1 MLITHNKYG
10 HLKPAPKDIKQNKE
24 YRRNILRIADLSPD
38 FREECKIRAKHD
50 FVWFV
55 DTFGWTFNPK
65 QYPTAPRRFFILREY
80 QEDLSR
86 ALINSVGKHDIVI
99 PKSRDMGGSWV
110 CLAVLVWLWQFNDM
124 FTALLGSWKQ
134 DFVDKRGDPNS
145 LFWKLDYFVAMQPV
159 WLKPRIRPGVE
170 RTQNSLIHPTT
181 MSAITGEATN
191 PDFGRAGR
199 PAVCMLDELA
209 SVDCAQEVLTSTSQ
223 ATNTRWM
230 ISTYKGAFG
239 AFYNQVQTYTKHN
252 PERVVA
258 LHWTLH
264 PGKRRGLYQF
274 VNNKLV
280 ILDKTYHFPKNDD
293 GSLKYKFINDGTDRL
308 RSPWYDAMEIVI
320 GSRQGVA
327 QELDMEAQASG
338 YQFLDTLRC
347 NELAV
352 RQGRPPRH
360 KGRFEFRDAM
370 KDEIKFVEDPDGDVE
385 IWVTLNN
392 RMEPPADQDYAAG
405 ADIAQGTVNEDGSNS
420 SLAGYS
426 GLTNEKAF
434 HVLTNKMPPETWAR
448 YCVACCRFF
457 KGKSGNGALL
467 NWERNG
473 PGNGFSVAV
482 INHLKYENVW
492 YTRDLRKK
500 KAKKGDLP
508 GFTTDDESKRT
519 VMNAYRE
526 ALTTDRFINRKK
538 EAILECAEYINL
550 HERKYVHSGAQSP
563 KDPACEGES
572 HGDMVIS
579 DALAYL
585 ALNDLPAFRAVA
597 EVKIPETSIAA
608 LEAKRIAEEQKQHG
622 GWNLRQGANDGR
634 RFLKGR

>member
-1 MLITHNKYG
+1 MWKSRAAMLILHNKFG
-10 HLKPAPKDIKQNKE
+10 HLTAAPKNLKENKE
-24 YRRNILRIADLSPD
+24 YRKNILRIAEVSPA
-38 FREECKIRAKHD
+38 FREECWIRAKHD
-50 FVWFV
+50 YVWFV
-55 DTFGWTFNPK
+55 DTFGWTYNPK
-65 QYPTAPRRFFILREY
+65 QYPTTPRRFFILREY
-80 QEDLSR
+80 QEDLAR
-86 ALINSVGKHDIVI
+86 ALINSIGKHSVAI

-110 CLAVLVWLWQFNDM
+110 ALTVLEWIWQFNDDP
-124 FTALLGSWKQ
+124 FTALMGSWKQ

-145 LFWKLDYFVAMQPV
+145 LFWKLDYFLNMQPV
-159 WLKPRIRPGVE
+159 WLRPRIRPGIE
-170 RTQNSLIHPTT
+170 RTQNSLINPLNN
-181 MSAITGEATN
+181 SALTGEATN

-199 PAVCMLDELA
+199 PAVCLLDELA
-209 SVDCAQEVLTSTSQ
+209 SVDCAQEVLNSTSQ

-239 AFYNQVQTYTKHN
+239 AFWNTVQTYTKN
-252 PERVVA
+252 TPERVVA

-274 VNNKLV
+274 ANNKLV
-280 ILDKTYHFPKNDD
+280 IIDKLYHWPKNED
-293 GSLKYKFINDGTDRL
+293 GSIKYKFVNDGTDKL
-308 RSPWYDAMEIVI
+308 RSPWYDAQEIEM
-320 GSRQGVA
+320 GSRQAVA

-338 YQFLDTLRC
+338 YQYLDTNRC
-347 NELAV
+347 NELCI

-360 KGRFEFRDAM
+360 RGFLQFKDAE
-370 KDEIKFVEDPDGDVE
+370 KDEIKFKEDPTGDVE

-392 RMEPPADQDYAAG
+392 RMQPPSDQDYASG

-426 GLTNEKAF
+426 ALTNEKSF
-434 HVLTNKMPPETWAR
+434 HVLTNKMPPETFAR

-473 PGNGFSVAV
+473 PGNAFSIAV
-482 INHLKYENVW
+482 VNHLKYGNVW
-492 YTRDLRKK
+492 YSRDLRKK

-508 GFTTDDESKRT
+508 GFHTDDESKRT

-526 ALTTDRFINRKK
+526 AMTTDRLINRKK
-538 EAILECAEYINL
+538 EAIMECAQYINL
-550 HERKYVHSGAQSP
+550 HERKYVHQGAQAP
-563 KDPACEGES
+563 KDPSCEGDA

-585 ALNDLPAFRAVA
+585 ALNDLPAFQAVA
-597 EVKIPETSIAA
+597 VAKLPETSIAA
-608 LEAKRIAEEQKQHG
+608 LEEKRLASETKSRG
-622 GWNLRQGANDGR
+622 SWGFSKR
-634 RFLKGR
+634 RS